1 MRKSEKAVLI
11 IGMFNIFLLTLAS
24 ALTSNKIDSG
34 MISLIFVH
42 IIVIIGA
49 FPILYRAIISS
60 YSSSRNFTIIF
71 TAISILSALLIIFSG
86 SIDVSDTDDP
96 YFFILGLIELL
107 PLIWLYSKKKHYI
120 WQPHKKLP
128 FDSV

>member
-24 ALTSNKIDSG
+24 ALSSNRIDSG
-34 MISLIFVH
+34 MISLILVH
-42 IIVIIGA
+42 IIIIIGA

-60 YSSSRNFTIIF
+60 YSSSRNFTIFF

-86 SIDVSDTDDP
+86 SIDLSDADDP
-96 YFFILGLIELL
+96 YFFVLGLIELL
-107 PLIWLYSKKKHYI
+107 PIAWLYLKKKHII

-128 FDSV
+128 YDSV